1 MGPHSS
7 RIRDSVFHASVW
19 ILKGP
24 VDGLRLHISMRRSI
38 FHLKRALLLRELGS
52 RPEFRF
58 LIPRL
63 NEAATTISYKCRWV
77 SYIIQDDRGI
87 LTQRRGKPKVRHH
100 VLYS

>member
-7 RIRDSVFHASVW
+7 RIRESVFQTSVW
-19 ILKGP
+19 ILQGP
-24 VDGLRLHISMRRSI
+24 VDGLRPHISMCRSI

-63 NEAATTISYKCRWV
+63 NEAATTIRYKCGWV
-77 SYIIQDDRGI
+77 SYIIQDDCDI
-87 LTQRRGKPKVRHH
+87 LTQRRGKPKVRDQ
-100 VLYS
+100 VPYS